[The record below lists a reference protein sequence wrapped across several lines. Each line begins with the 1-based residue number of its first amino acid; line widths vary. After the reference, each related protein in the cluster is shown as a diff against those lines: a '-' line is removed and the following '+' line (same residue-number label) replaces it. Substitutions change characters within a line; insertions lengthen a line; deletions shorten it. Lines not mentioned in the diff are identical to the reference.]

1 MQFVEDEAINDY
13 VNAFKQLPLLEKNK
27 VIETELK
34 ELLMI
39 LEQLNE
45 KKNKKNS
52 VLYNRE
58 IIDLNKD
65 KFSADDFSEAVFVYI
80 NTIKELIASLIGD

>member
-1 MQFVEDEAINDY
+1 MQFVEDEAFNDY
-13 VNAFKQLPLLEKNK
+13 VNAFKRLPLLEKNK

-45 KKNKKNS
+45 KKNKKNY
-52 VLYNRE
+52 VIINRE

-65 KFSADDFSEAVFVYI
+65 KFYADDFSEAVFVYI

>member
-1 MQFVEDEAINDY
+1 M
-13 VNAFKQLPLLEKNK
+13 LEKNK

-45 KKNKKNS
+45 KKNKKNN

>member
-1 MQFVEDEAINDY
+1 MQFVEDEAFNDY
-13 VNAFKQLPLLEKNK
+13 VNAFKRLPLLEKNK

-45 KKNKKNS
+45 KKNK
-52 VLYNRE
+52 
-58 IIDLNKD
+58 D
-65 KFSADDFSEAVFVYI
+65 
-80 NTIKELIASLIGD
+80 